1 MSDRFKI
8 TWPVE
13 KRERVWRR
21 LRNCKNC
28 INCPKRKYIKIKLN
42 FPSFIL
48 ALIHRVWQ
56 RPSITGDNKFQWSRF
71 ASVNKTNLR
80 HMLLTKIARFKPQIL
95 KKQPLR
101 HEVHCIVYAPHIS
114 FRFSRVP
121 RGTRKKQTAW
131 AALLNTVLWLVR
143 YGPLRKQS
151 HRGKDSQSES
161 RFGMVLFNC
170 YNGLYCGETSPERAS
185 GIWKSRNFT
194 CWSVKWG
201 RKICHFRR

>member
-13 KRERVWRR
+13 KTERVWRR

-56 RPSITGDNKFQWSRF
+56 RASITGDNKFQWSRF

-80 HMLLTKIARFKPQIL
+80 HMLLTKIARLKPQIL

-101 HEVHCIVYAPHIS
+101 HEVHCIVYAPPIS
-114 FRFSRVP
+114 FRFSRV
-121 RGTRKKQTAW
+121 
-131 AALLNTVLWLVR
+131 ALEGRARSRPLGPHYWMLCCDWFGMVR
-143 YGPLRKQS
+143 YGNSLIEAKIANQ
-151 HRGKDSQSES
+151 
-161 RFGMVLFNC
+161 
-170 YNGLYCGETSPERAS
+170 RAALE
-185 GIWKSRNFT
+185 W
-194 CWSVKWG
+194 CWSTAIMGYTAVRLRPKGLQVYG
-201 RKICHFRR
+201 RVGISLVEV